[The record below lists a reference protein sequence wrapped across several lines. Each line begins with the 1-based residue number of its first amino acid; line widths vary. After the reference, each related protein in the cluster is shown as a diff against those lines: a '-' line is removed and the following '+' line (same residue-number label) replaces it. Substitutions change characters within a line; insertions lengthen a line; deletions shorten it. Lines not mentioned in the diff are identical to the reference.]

1 MTSVNFG
8 VRFSKINNSV
18 LSSTFRV
25 FLSWFIFL
33 QLSKHLLAQGV
44 DKKGSGALTI
54 MFKDYILFFYL
65 GTSLTVKIFSIW
77 ALLLSRWPLRPILSV
92 KTNVVARN
100 VFLRVGV
107 CVRACVWRR
116 IEEVFMIFL
125 LRCWRQPDYTSLLR
139 GKLEWTKRQGNVSI
153 SLARDKASNIFL
165 LKVSLSNFIFAV
177 ERSRGNPLERHIL
190 VRLSF

>member
-8 VRFSKINNSV
+8 VRFSKISNSV

-25 FLSWFIFL
+25 FLSWSIFL

-54 MFKDYILFFYL
+54 MFKDYILFFYF

-77 ALLLSRWPLRPILSV
+77 ALLLSRWLLRPILSV

-100 VFLRVGV
+100 VSVYV
-107 CVRACVWRR
+107 CVCVCACVKEDGGGFYGFFYSDVGASQIIRVSWRENWSEQKGR
-116 IEEVFMIFL
+116 V
-125 LRCWRQPDYTSLLR
+125 T
-139 GKLEWTKRQGNVSI
+139 
-153 SLARDKASNIFL
+153 
-165 LKVSLSNFIFAV
+165 
-177 ERSRGNPLERHIL
+177 
-190 VRLSF
+190 

>member
-8 VRFSKINNSV
+8 VRFSKISNSV

-25 FLSWFIFL
+25 FLSWSIFL

-54 MFKDYILFFYL
+54 MFKDYILFFYF

-77 ALLLSRWPLRPILSV
+77 ALLLSRWLLRPILSV

-100 VFLRVGV
+100 VSVYV
-107 CVRACVWRR
+107 CVCARVWRR
-116 IEEVFMIFL
+116 MEEVFMDFFTQML
-125 LRCWRQPDYTSLLR
+125 APARLYESPE
-139 GKLEWTKRQGNVSI
+139 GKIGVNK
-153 SLARDKASNIFL
+153 KA
-165 LKVSLSNFIFAV
+165 
-177 ERSRGNPLERHIL
+177 G
-190 VRLSF
+190 

>member
-8 VRFSKINNSV
+8 VRFSKISNSV

-25 FLSWFIFL
+25 FLSWSIFL

-77 ALLLSRWPLRPILSV
+77 ALLLSRWLLRPILSV

-100 VFLRVGV
+100 VSVYVCV
-107 CVRACVWRR
+107 CVRVCEGGWRR
-116 IEEVFMIFL
+116 FLWIFL
-125 LRCWRQPDYTSLLR
+125 LRCWRQPDYTSLLK
-139 GKLEWTKRQGNVSI
+139 GKVEWIKRQGNVSI
-153 SLARDKASNIFL
+153 SLARDEASNIFL
-165 LKVSLSNFIFAV
+165 LKVLLSNFIFAV
-177 ERSRGNPLERHIL
+177 EGSRGNPLERHIL

>member
-25 FLSWFIFL
+25 FFSWFIFL

-44 DKKGSGALTI
+44 DKKSSGALTI

-100 VFLRVGV
+100 VFLRVGG

-116 IEEVFMIFL
+116 IEEVFMDFFTQML
-125 LRCWRQPDYTSLLR
+125 APARLYESPE
-139 GKLEWTKRQGNVSI
+139 GKIRVNKEAG
-153 SLARDKASNIFL
+153 
-165 LKVSLSNFIFAV
+165 
-177 ERSRGNPLERHIL
+177 
-190 VRLSF
+190 